1 MEYRIK
7 RSKIDFVE
15 LKSFVESVVVK
26 QCRWDVKKVT
36 GAVMHVREPP
46 RNEGHKFSLYYYDS
60 SRPHRNNRTLYFEVL
75 RSTILD
81 VAYAQ

>member
-46 RNEGHKFSLYYYDS
+46 RSEGHKFSLYYYDS
-60 SRPHRNNRTLYFEVL
+60 SRPHRNNRL
-75 RSTILD
+75 RTSKYYSRRSVHAML
-81 VAYAQ
+81 Q